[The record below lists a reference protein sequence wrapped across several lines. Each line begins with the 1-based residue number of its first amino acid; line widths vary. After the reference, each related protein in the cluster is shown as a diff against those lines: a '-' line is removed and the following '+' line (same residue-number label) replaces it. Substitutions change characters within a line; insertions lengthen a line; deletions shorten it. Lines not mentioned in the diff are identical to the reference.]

1 MNKVWSILEN
11 VKTAFAALGSGRMR
25 SLLTI
30 LGIVIGIAAMTAVTS
45 LLQGFNSEVN
55 STFEEMGTS
64 TIYVRKLQGASMA
77 GGSGRAQ
84 NTRPDLELW
93 YIDELLE
100 VEGVSG
106 AVPVSTTMGSV
117 KTLDGIE
124 LSVELRGTLFNWP
137 DVAGREVAT
146 GRFFTEYEGLSGT
159 SVCVIGQTVSERLFG
174 SDDPSGSDI
183 QVDGRTLVVIGVME
197 EQGEMMGQ
205 DQDNMIL
212 IPSSIFSRWGSLEG
226 NLTLMVTADSP
237 ETMNGTQSR
246 IESCLRQLRGLSI
259 DEDNNF
265 ELITADNLKEGFSTV
280 STWLFIGLIG
290 LSSISLFVGSVGI
303 ANIMLVSVAQRTGEI
318 GLRKALGATKQM
330 ILGQFITESIILSL
344 TGGILGIISGIGL
357 AQLMASLTGLSTG
370 LSVAGVGAG
379 VLVSTL
385 AGTLAGLYPAARAA
399 GMQPVTALS
408 HSI

>member
-1 MNKVWSILEN
+1 MNSAWSFLEN
-11 VKTAFAALGSGRMR
+11 TKTAFAALNSGRMR

-45 LLQGFNSEVN
+45 LLQGFSSEVN
-55 STFEEMGTS
+55 STFEELGTS
-64 TIYVRKLQGASMA
+64 TVYIRKTQGPSMA
-77 GGSGRAQ
+77 GGAGREQ
-84 NTRPDLELW
+84 NTRPDLEMW
-93 YIDELLE
+93 YIEELLE

-106 AVPVSTTMGSV
+106 AVPVSSTMGSV
-117 KTLDGIE
+117 KTLDGVE
-124 LSVELRGTLFNWP
+124 VSVGLKGTLFNWA
-137 DVAGREVAT
+137 DVAGREIIQ

-159 SVCVIGQTVSERLFG
+159 RVCVIGHTVSERLFDG
-174 SDDPSGSDI
+174 DDPTGSEI
-183 QVDGRTLVVIGVME
+183 KVNGRTLTVIGVMDE
-197 EQGEMMGQ
+197 AGEVMGQ

-212 IPSSIFSRWGSLEG
+212 IPSSIFSIWGSLEG
-226 NLTLMVTADSP
+226 NLTIMVTAVSP
-237 ETMNGTQSR
+237 ETMDETQSR

-259 DEDNNF
+259 DEENNF
-265 ELITADNLKEGFSTV
+265 EMMTAENLKEGFSTV

-318 GLRKALGATKQM
+318 GLRQALGATRKM
-330 ILGQFITESIILSL
+330 ILGQFITESVILSV
-344 TGGILGIISGIGL
+344 TGGILGIICGAGL

-370 LSVAGVGAG
+370 LSSAGIVAG

-399 GMQPVTALS
+399 AMQPVTALS